1 MSFLLFKWLVLIFI
15 LTRCGLLV
23 CVSLCERSRKHTRR
37 IQFCRFPCTDWQS
50 GRRCSLSLKCCAA
63 RAKYLQCLRGLPIHF
78 FGDSLA
84 RNQHQSM
91 QCILDSSP
99 RNRERVNEAG
109 APGDWHRDQGQ
120 TELCVVIPEADLSI
134 QWLATNFLEF
144 QLLRTV
150 SKREPS
156 RRPSA
161 GGQSRWTDAV
171 SPTG

>member
-1 MSFLLFKWLVLIFI
+1 MRLACV
-15 LTRCGLLV
+15 RVYV
-23 CVSLCERSRKHTRR
+23 CVKEAASIHGAYNFVDFHALTIR
-37 IQFCRFPCTDWQS
+37 P
-50 GRRCSLSLKCCAA
+50 RRCSLSLKCCAA

-120 TELCVVIPEADLSI
+120 TELCVVIPDADLSI
-134 QWLATNFLEF
+134 QWLATNGFLEF